1 MYLSKRK
8 GSGNYYLWFHDSK
21 GRKRKVSTRCNRKN
35 DALQFLKEFREK
47 QKVRQRIPL
56 NDFAFEYLKHSATKH
71 TYKTVKTNESVLRE
85 FVRIIGNL
93 PLDKIGIREIE
104 KFLSVKASESSVYT
118 VRRVFVHL
126 ASAFETAK
134 RWEYVSENPFRR
146 IDKPK
151 IKETAPKYIK
161 KAEFKKLLDVIDDID
176 LRELVITAVSTG
188 MRGGEIR
195 ALLWKQIDLINRV
208 IHIQN
213 TETFQTKSKK
223 NRVIPMSENLYR
235 LLAKRKERAVCEF
248 VFHNRME
255 QISENDLSK
264 TFKRYVLDAGINL
277 KCNFHSLRHTFG
289 SWLAQSGVSLYE
301 IQKLMGHSSIG
312 VTEKYAF
319 LSPDMLH
326 STVEKIRFE
335 LPDGEPVEP
344 QAIEN
349 I

>member
-47 QKVRQRIPL
+47 QKVKQRIPL

-71 TYKTVKTNESVLRE
+71 TYKTVKTNESCLRE
-85 FVRIIGNL
+85 FERIIGNV

-104 KFLSVKASESSVYT
+104 KFLSVKASESSAHT
-118 VRRVFVHL
+118 VRRVYVHL
-126 ASAFETAK
+126 SSAFETAK

-146 IDKPK
+146 VDKPK
-151 IKETAPKYIK
+151 IKEVAPKFIK
-161 KAEFKKLLDVIDDID
+161 KAEFKKLLDVIDDTD
-176 LRELVITAVSTG
+176 FRELVITAVSTG

-195 ALLWKQIDLINRV
+195 ALLWKQIDLIGRV
-208 IHIQN
+208 VHIQN

-319 LSPDMLH
+319 LSPDTLH